1 MYDLKSAEKR
11 SSYFIFFILIG
22 AISGSLIGELLGN
35 NIGALKFLKSTYTI
49 GMTNPMLIDL
59 KVLAITFGINFNINI
74 MSIIGI
80 VLAIILYRKY

>member
-1 MYDLKSAEKR
+1 MKSAEKR
-11 SSYFIFFILIG
+11 NSYFVFFILIG

-35 NIGALKFLKSTYTI
+35 NISALKFLKSTYTI
-49 GMTNPMLIDL
+49 GMSNPMLIDL
-59 KVLAITFGINFNINI
+59 KVVAITFGINFNINI

>member
-1 MYDLKSAEKR
+1 MKSAEKR
-11 SSYFIFFILIG
+11 NSYFIFFMLIG

-35 NIGALKFLKSTYTI
+35 NLGALAFLKSTYTI
-49 GMTNPMLIDL
+49 GMNKPMLIDL

>member
-1 MYDLKSAEKR
+1 LKSTEKR
-11 SSYFIFFILIG
+11 NSYFIFFILIG
-22 AISGSLIGELLGN
+22 AISGTFIGELLGN
-35 NIGALKFLKSTYTI
+35 NVGVLKFLKSTYTI
-49 GMTNPMLIDL
+49 GMSNPMLIDL

>member
-1 MYDLKSAEKR
+1 LKSAEKKN
-11 SSYFIFFILIG
+11 SYFVFFILIG

-35 NIGALKFLKSTYTI
+35 NIGALNFLKSTYTI
-49 GMTNPMLIDL
+49 GMASPMLIDL
-59 KVLAITFGINFNINI
+59 KVLAITIGINFNINI